1 MDISPSSTP
10 TSSRQSSC
18 TGTPQLGPAST
29 PASITTP
36 GSLNVAMS
44 GRTPSTSAPLISALP
59 QLITQLSGG
68 QNNQELTNKG
78 IKMCYFF
85 TEWMGT
91 EDKVKKWLKD

>member
-18 TGTPQLGPAST
+18 AGTPHIGPPST

-36 GSLNVAMS
+36 GSLSIAMS
-44 GRTPSTSAPLISALP
+44 AINSRTPSTSAPLISALP

-68 QNNQELTNKG
+68 QNNQDLTNKG
-78 IKMCYFF
+78 TLHISLVGK
-85 TEWMGT
+85 TT
-91 EDKVKKWLKD
+91 RI